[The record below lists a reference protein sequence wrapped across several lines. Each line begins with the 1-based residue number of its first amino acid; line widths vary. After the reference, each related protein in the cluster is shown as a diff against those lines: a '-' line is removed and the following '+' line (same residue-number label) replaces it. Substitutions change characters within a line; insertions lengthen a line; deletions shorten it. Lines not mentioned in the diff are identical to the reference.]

1 MLKKLRFQSEA
12 CVPAWNVE
20 CSKVVNWEAAG
31 LSTLF
36 PLRTAVMLAV
46 LFPSMHST
54 LWRVTAM
61 GSCLFYLLRNAAGQ
75 KNVPQRFRYKGL
87 HLLSGTELAAV

>member
-1 MLKKLRFQSEA
+1 
-12 CVPAWNVE
+12 
-20 CSKVVNWEAAG
+20 
-31 LSTLF
+31 
-36 PLRTAVMLAV
+36 
-46 LFPSMHST
+46 
-54 LWRVTAM
+54 M